1 MGEDMI
7 QQIGIGG
14 IFALL
19 LIREVLHFL
28 KAKEERVEATL
39 DERAIAK
46 IHNSH
51 EILSMKDEDGAPLV
65 FTPRSMSRTISMI
78 AETQRQQ
85 ADILSRLADGVED
98 LRRR

>member
-1 MGEDMI
+1 MI
-7 QQIGIGG
+7 DGTLEQVGIGG
-14 IFALL
+14 IFAVL

-28 KAKEERVEATL
+28 KSREQRNEAAL

-46 IHNSH
+46 IHNTH

-85 ADILSRLADGVED
+85 ADILARLADGIDEI
-98 LRRR
+98 RRR